1 MFLQVPLPHG
11 CLSHSSM
18 SEARMETTKERV
30 LQSRASGHS
39 AGLSAGRSPMHML

>member
-18 SEARMETTKERV
+18 SETRMEASRER
-30 LQSRASGHS
+30 LLESDASAHS
-39 AGLSAGRSPMHML
+39 AAFSAGRSPMHML

>member
-18 SEARMETTKERV
+18 SGTTKERV
-30 LQSRASGHS
+30 LQSRASGHP